1 MYGTECV
8 LKYAGTMKLD
18 ASKNEH
24 IFCGISVSAKFI
36 RHESQ
41 KDQLNVWKKKPTTTE
56 FIIHLSVED
65 TALVF
70 P

>member
-41 KDQLNVWKKKPTTTE
+41 KDQLNV
-56 FIIHLSVED
+56 
-65 TALVF
+65 
-70 P
+70 